1 MSNNKE
7 KMLKAVERMES
18 IVDQW
23 YGQNLQQEL
32 AMLRSALENDDYG
45 FSAVSEEELKQHE
58 KQLQQRIEQSAEHK
72 QQVVNTYEEKLGSL
86 YQLIMPLLVNLQ
98 KNPEKEYILWPN
110 RAAKI
115 KEFIAKVDK
124 IVE

>member
-1 MSNNKE
+1 MNPKYQ
-7 KMLKAVERMES
+7 
-18 IVDQW
+18 IT
-23 YGQNLQQEL
+23 
-32 AMLRSALENDDYG
+32 LENDDYG

-86 YQLIMPLLVNLQ
+86 YRLIMPLLVNLQ

>member
-1 MSNNKE
+1 MKPKYQIS
-7 KMLKAVERMES
+7 L
-18 IVDQW
+18 D
-23 YGQNLQQEL
+23 G
-32 AMLRSALENDDYG
+32 DDYG

-58 KQLQQRIEQSAEHK
+58 KQLQQTIQQSVEHK
-72 QQVVNTYEEKLGSL
+72 QQVVETYEQKLAAL

-110 RAAKI
+110 RAEKI

-124 IVE
+124 IVQ